1 MAITWGSRLGTSKL
15 RVGIDVVQVP
25 AALTASTTQVT
36 LTVRYY
42 ADAQYAI
49 NDNQVLTLSG
59 AITGSVAYKLSTTGA
74 RLLTTRT
81 LTVPVTVGAPNSRTI
96 SARIDGYYSSGT
108 PSVSVTHTV
117 PARPISKPAPPTNAS
132 HVRNSDT
139 KNTVSWTRNATAS
152 APYDNIIIER
162 SRNGGQMAQIA
173 TLAGSATSWAD
184 TTTGPNNTYRY
195 AVRARNSA
203 GTSGAS
209 WSALTHNTPAAPS
222 SVKVGLNSGG
232 TATITWVDNARS
244 ESRYQIQRRG
254 YPDGEWSTDEWSA
267 YRPANSTSH
276 VQTVQPLPGQSQYRV
291 RALFDTGTGDDV
303 PTSATL
309 VSGWAT
315 SNVITTISKPAAPT
329 NVKHVRNSDTRNTVS
344 WTRNAT
350 ASAPYDS
357 ILVSRQRSGAAWT
370 QIATLAGTAT
380 SYADSTTAANHTY
393 RYVLRAKNAAG
404 TSLLSNYTTLTRNTP
419 ISPSAVKATKTG
431 PRSADVTWD
440 DASGSETGFEVRRSL
455 DNGATWQVLGTT
467 MENARKHIDTNAP
480 AGAVLY
486 SVAAVAGTLKSP
498 YVNSNTIYL
507 ADTVTFSQVHP
518 VDGRRLITKV
528 AYNLT
533 YIYPVN
539 EPARVEVWAGGVGGT
554 LLASGSYTPWARVP
568 VNKEV
573 TGPVTV
579 VVKSPY
585 PLKPGTSWTID
596 VYDALEDNNWTFLG
610 YADNQLVATTAN
622 SQMWTGPFGSNTL
635 ENAKKIPDPTA
646 ANAFTM
652 GSLTPYGLTIN
663 ATSTAETPFRISIQY
678 TILNKFG
685 PTLPTP
691 MFTFYASKP
700 TTEWSSSSYV
710 KVSGGVFDGYQAKA
724 VELYFSEGEYR
735 EANFLT
741 RVNLP
746 ADGNGTKN
754 WSYPW
759 KGYDTDP
766 ALWTMS
772 NLSVPTDNFTSGVP
786 ASHMRVIDGRAYFWG
801 NKEHPYRIWAGGN
814 PGNRFSVS
822 PGVGGGFVDVDP
834 GIGTLVTDVL
844 KFKTQQG
851 AAIVT
856 ALTDNPNSQREA
868 RYNLVES
875 RIDIS
880 NEQSTQGFVA
890 ERVAGTVGCKSGR
903 GALATGDGLYAVSRY
918 GLAITT
924 LTMEY
929 NSQLQVMYVS
939 DNIEPVFLKQYGNQL
954 KGSVLLE
961 SNGVLYMTFGAPDGS
976 LDNVLFCYDISLKA
990 WWTHTLDIDEP
1001 ILNMIHIDHEGS
1013 QEGLG
1018 IVTPNAVYMLPT
1030 TLTRDL
1036 TELPKHSIH
1045 IESGEL
1051 STAQPL
1057 QATHHLSQL
1066 ELRFDYFVGDLD
1078 VKVTM
1083 IDQFG
1088 REVVTEKRIH
1098 HDSVQRQLS
1107 EYIRIDQVVESYK
1120 ILITGKANMRLTHFI
1135 SKLYQKPA
1143 RTGMVWGFDSRQSHT
1158 SSGSIHKTFLD
1169 YNDVKNAIIP

>member
-1 MAITWGSRLGTSKL
+1 MAQTYT
-15 RVGIDVVQVP
+15 P
-25 AALTASTTQVT
+25 
-36 LTVRYY
+36 
-42 ADAQYAI
+42 
-49 NDNQVLTLSG
+49 
-59 AITGSVAYKLSTTGA
+59 STTGVQLGKGFYRIYLHYGVHA
-74 RLLTTRT
+74 ETDTTITFFVRAVLQNYKNYGAHASTWSYMNTAQVGTAYAKWPNPGDYSASWKNRGDTGLYYHTYTKAATSKQVWIGGAAYVENVETGATLGSLGSKQIALLT
-81 LTVPVTVGAPNSRTI
+81 I
-96 SARIDGYYSSGT
+96 
-108 PSVSVTHTV
+108 
-117 PARPISKPAPPTNAS
+117 PALAPPKPVVNLTAK
-132 HVRNSDT
+132 RNSDT
-139 KNTVSWTRNATAS
+139 QITVTWAAGAGGYTKFEVQRSVNGSGYTKLADATTVSYIDKSVA
-152 APYDNIIIER
+152 
-162 SRNGGQMAQIA
+162 
-173 TLAGSATSWAD
+173 AGSRYS
-184 TTTGPNNTYRY
+184 YR
-195 AVRARNSA
+195 VKQVSA
-203 GTSGAS
+203 GGSSAFVSTRTIYGYPLSVTDVAVARATDTHGTVTWTNNSSVARPYSSIQIRRRTPDTNWVDVATVASGATFWHDYS
-209 WSALTHNTPAAPS
+209 LWPNT
-222 SVKVGLNSGG
+222 
-232 TATITWVDNARS
+232 
-244 ESRYQIQRRG
+244 
-254 YPDGEWSTDEWSA
+254 
-267 YRPANSTSH
+267 
-276 VQTVQPLPGQSQYRV
+276 QY
-291 RALFDTGTGDDV
+291 
-303 PTSATL
+303 
-309 VSGWAT
+309 
-315 SNVITTISKPAAPT
+315 
-329 NVKHVRNSDTRNTVS
+329 
-344 WTRNAT
+344 
-350 ASAPYDS
+350 
-357 ILVSRQRSGAAWT
+357 
-370 QIATLAGTAT
+370 
-380 SYADSTTAANHTY
+380 SYAIKAINDEGESPWAYSST
-393 RYVLRAKNAAG
+393 LRTTPYQPKN
-404 TSLLSNYTTLTRNTP
+404 
-419 ISPSAVKATKTG
+419 VVATKTG

-486 SVAAVAGTLKSP
+486 SVAAVADTLKSP

-539 EPARVEVWAGGVGGT
+539 EPARIEVWAGGVGGT
-554 LLASGSYTPWARVP
+554 LLASGSYTPWASIP

-585 PLKPGTSWTID
+585 PLEPGTSWTID

-610 YADNQLVATTAN
+610 YADNQLVGTTAN
-622 SQMWTGPFGSNTL
+622 SQMWTGPFGSNML

-646 ANAFTM
+646 ANAFAM

-710 KVSGGVFDGYQAKA
+710 KVSGGVADGYQAKA

-834 GIGTLVTDVL
+834 GIGTFVTDVL

-851 AAIVT
+851 ASIVT

-976 LDNVLFCYDISLKA
+976 LDNMLFCYDISLKA

-1013 QEGLG
+1013 QEGVG
-1018 IVTPNAVYMLPT
+1018 IITPNAVYMLPT

-1036 TELPKHSIH
+1036 TELPTHNIH

-1135 SKLYQKPA
+1135 SKLYPKPA